1 MLLGKDAIE
10 VLASKAVIDS
20 SISQEE
26 FVLESNVLQDKKF
39 KISKLLWNIL
49 INMVYISRETYK
61 RHDLKTI
68 VDSNGLLQLNEKYIE
83 ELCHRLQ

>member
-39 KISKLLWNIL
+39 KISKLL
-49 INMVYISRETYK
+49 
-61 RHDLKTI
+61 
-68 VDSNGLLQLNEKYIE
+68 
-83 ELCHRLQ
+83 